1 MGPGAPASP
10 RRFLLWMLAA
20 AVAYVAATAAL
31 RRQPELPALLPWGL
45 TALAMALAAGAIVA
59 FRRYLRGADELV
71 RKIEIDAL
79 AIAFGAGALF
89 TMLYPLCERLGAPR
103 LGLADAALVLMFAW
117 MAGAW
122 IGWRR
127 YRGGSGE

>member
-1 MGPGAPASP
+1 MAAPAPGSP

-20 AVAYVAATAAL
+20 AVVYLGATFAL
-31 RRQPELPALLPWGL
+31 RRRPELPAPLPWAL
-45 TALAMALAAGAIVA
+45 TALAIAFAGQAVVA
-59 FRRYLRGADELV
+59 FRRYLRSADELV
-71 RKIEIDAL
+71 RKIEIEAL

-89 TMLYPLCERLGAPR
+89 TMLYPLCERLGAPP
-103 LGLADAALVLMFAW
+103 LGLSDAALVLMFAW

-127 YRGGSGE
+127 YSGGSGE